1 MKAISCGLGSL
12 VFMVA
17 ASAQNPQSAP
27 DIHTQNANQQQPA
40 RPTPAPAQ
48 PGKTNAEQLQR
59 DADELMALTQSI
71 PADIDT
77 VNRGLL
83 PKDVTDKLK
92 RIEKLSK
99 QLRKELGS
107 FSENTRTKSSDLVQD
122 RIGGSGPD

>member
-1 MKAISCGLGSL
+1 
-12 VFMVA
+12 MVA

-40 RPTPAPAQ
+40 RPAPAPAQ
-48 PGKTNAEQLQR
+48 RGKANAEQLQR

-83 PKDVTDKLK
+83 PKDVADKLK

-99 QLRKELGS
+99 QLRKELES
-107 FSENTRTKSSDLVQD
+107 YPVDTRTKSSDLPPD
-122 RIGGSGPD
+122 RIGGSAPD